1 MASTTGVLV
10 LSLQEWQ
17 WLAQFGF
24 SAVVAGYVL
33 IRLEPLIREQ
43 TKAITL
49 LTIVVAR
56 ATGQD
61 MDSLRHQ
68 FGFGGEK
75 A

>member
-1 MASTTGVLV
+1 MPVPVQDL
-10 LSLQEWQ
+10 Q

-24 SAVVAGYVL
+24 AAVVAIYVL
-33 IRLEPLIREQ
+33 ARLEPTIREQ

-61 MDSLRHQ
+61 TEALSQQ
-68 FGFGGEK
+68 FGFRK
-75 A
+75 